1 MHINFQM
8 KKEIEHIFDLRFKL
22 VRYSSFFTT
31 FIYSL
36 HVTTSIYPVP
46 SICAQDQIS
55 DWFASLAECLHWN
68 VRKKQKA
75 MDELSD
81 LSRSSSMASENVTS
95 VSSLALEGNGTSSK
109 LSEKSVEKAEI
120 AKV

>member
-1 MHINFQM
+1 M
-8 KKEIEHIFDLRFKL
+8 EDRFFL
-22 VRYSSFFTT
+22 SCYSLNYRSALMLYYLCFSFSIT
-31 FIYSL
+31 FSL

-81 LSRSSSMASENVTS
+81 LSRSSSTAIENQ
-95 VSSLALEGNGTSSK
+95 SSQTTEGNGESSVQ
-109 LSEKSVEKAEI
+109 VENSTVKAEV

>member
-1 MHINFQM
+1 MF
-8 KKEIEHIFDLRFKL
+8 
-22 VRYSSFFTT
+22 YSLCQF
-31 FIYSL
+31 SL

-81 LSRSSSMASENVTS
+81 LSRSSSMAHENVG
-95 VSSLALEGNGTSSK
+95 SSSSHPVEGNG
-109 LSEKSVEKAEI
+109 LSTNPPENSTEKAEI
-120 AKV
+120 AKI

>member
-1 MHINFQM
+1 MIVINF
-8 KKEIEHIFDLRFKL
+8 L
-22 VRYSSFFTT
+22 S
-31 FIYSL
+31 SL

-81 LSRSSSMASENVTS
+81 LSRSSSMAIENE
-95 VSSLALEGNGTSSK
+95 SSSQTTEGNGESNSQ
-109 LSEKSVEKAEI
+109 VENSAAKAEI
-120 AKV
+120 VKV